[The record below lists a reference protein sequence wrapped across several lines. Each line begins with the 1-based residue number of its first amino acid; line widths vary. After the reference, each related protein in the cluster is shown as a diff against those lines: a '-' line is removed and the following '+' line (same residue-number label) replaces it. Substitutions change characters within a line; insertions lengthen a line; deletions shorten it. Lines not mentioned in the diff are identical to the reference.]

1 MSKKVV
7 KEEVVVPEEV
17 VVETTPVEVAPVE
30 TTPAKSEGSEIARAI
45 AEGLKGA
52 TEKNF
57 KLEPDAGVMPRFSV
71 VKNKQGEILLRDNGD
86 GTLSKIQ
93 MQSLEEKEASIQNQE
108 VEEV

>member
-1 MSKKVV
+1 MSKKEV
-7 KEEVVVPEEV
+7 KEEVVAEV
-17 VVETTPVEVAPVE
+17 VAEVTPEVVEAPV
-30 TTPAKSEGSEIARAI
+30 KSEGSEIARAI

-71 VKNKQGEILLRDNGD
+71 VRNKQGEVMLRENENGV
-86 GTLSKIQ
+86 LSKIQ

-108 VEEV
+108 VEEA